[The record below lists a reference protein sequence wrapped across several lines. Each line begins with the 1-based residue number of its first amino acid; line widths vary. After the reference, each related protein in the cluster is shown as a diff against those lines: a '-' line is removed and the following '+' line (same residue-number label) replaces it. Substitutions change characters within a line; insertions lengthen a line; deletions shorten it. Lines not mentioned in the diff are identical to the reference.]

1 MIFTTFML
9 AKQPPR
15 GMVMFDVYASDDD
28 YRLGREFN
36 YNRRVHGSGSQAYA
50 EYRYSSALHS

>member
-1 MIFTTFML
+1 ML

-15 GMVMFDVYASDDD
+15 GYAMVMFDVYASDDD

-36 YNRRVHGSGSQAYA
+36 YTRRVHGSGSQAYA
-50 EYRYSSALHS
+50 ASIGIVVHCTRVV